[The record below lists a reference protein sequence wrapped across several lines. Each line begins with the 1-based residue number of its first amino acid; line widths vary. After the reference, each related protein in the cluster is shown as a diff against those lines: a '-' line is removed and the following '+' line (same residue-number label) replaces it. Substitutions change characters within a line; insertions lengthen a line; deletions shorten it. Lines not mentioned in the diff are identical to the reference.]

1 MSLYGKGVDMLVN
14 VSFPISFP
22 NKCLTVTG
30 SLITERIDLYDKS
43 VNLPIG
49 NFNKSS
55 FTINTDA
62 GFFDSFNTNEMFS
75 WYAIGF

>member
-1 MSLYGKGVDMLVN
+1 MYGKVVDQLVN

-30 SLITERIDLYDKS
+30 SLITERIDINDKS

-49 NFNKSS
+49 NFNKLS

-62 GFFDSFNTNEMFS
+62 GSHSYNTNEMFS